1 MNKDYFL
8 LSSEGKWG
16 DQGDGTYVNPVLPGD
31 YCDPDV
37 ISVGEDYYAISS
49 TLHCSPGMAVLHSK
63 DLVNWNVISHVV
75 EDLTVI
81 GPEYRHDRMN
91 RYARGVW
98 AGAIRFHDHQFW
110 VYFFTPDEG
119 LFVSTATDPAG
130 PWEPLYHSWE
140 TSGWDDCCPFW
151 DDDGQGYLVATNFA
165 DNYNIYL
172 FKLSDDGKQILHD
185 SGVVIHQYKGS
196 EASKLYKINGLY
208 YIFHSEVRPRNG
220 EEVRIVM
227 MLRSEHLYGPYEEK
241 ELIHTHGV
249 EVDREPNQGG
259 LVQTPSGEWYFI
271 SHQGAGGYFEGRTLH
286 LLPVTWV
293 DGWPIIGEDTDRD
306 GVGEMVWGGKKPIQG
321 YPKTIL
327 TVNDDFNSRVLQSHW
342 GWNHQPKA
350 DMWSLTERPG
360 YLRLH
365 ASVPSEKN
373 DFFKISNILS
383 QRAYRVPHNVVTAK
397 YDLSGMVDDQEAG
410 LCHFGQTYCTI
421 GIHQQQ
427 GSRALK
433 FNQLGT
439 IEWGPSIDA
448 DATTLWLRSIWN
460 LRGENRYEYSLDG
473 EKFISFGDVYPL
485 GWGHYRGNRV
495 GVYNLNYEREQ
506 GYVDVEYFNYES
518 GDKKV

>member
-1 MNKDYFL
+1 MMNKDYVL
-8 LSSEGKWG
+8 LSNEGKWG

-98 AGAIRFHDHQFW
+98 AGAIRYHDHQFW

-130 PWEPLYHSWE
+130 LWEPLYHSWE
-140 TSGWDDCCPFW
+140 IAGWDDCCPFW

-220 EEVRIVM
+220 EEVRVVM

-259 LVQTPSGEWYFI
+259 LVQTQSGEWYFI

-293 DGWPIIGEDTDRD
+293 DGWPIIGEDTDGD
-306 GVGEMVWGGKKPIQG
+306 GVGEMVWGGKKPIHG

-327 TVNDDFNSRVLQSHW
+327 TVNDEFNSPVLQSQW
-342 GWNHQPKA
+342 GWNHQPKV
-350 DMWSLTERPG
+350 DTWSLTERPG

-365 ASVPSEKN
+365 ACVPSEKN

-421 GIHQQQ
+421 GIHQRE
-427 GSRALK
+427 GARVLK
-433 FNQLGT
+433 FNHSDT
-439 IEWGPSIDA
+439 IEWGPSVD
-448 DATTLWLRSIWN
+448 TTDLWLRSTWN
-460 LRGENRYEYSLDG
+460 LHGENRYEYSLDG
-473 EKFISFGDVYPL
+473 ENFISFGEVYPL
-485 GWGHYRGNRV
+485 GWGPYRGDRV
-495 GVYNLNYEREQ
+495 GVYNQNHEREQ

-518 GDKKV
+518 GDEPA